1 MGGTGVDDDDGEA
14 DSEDMRLTKAVCEK
28 QTGERRLGLFAPTQ
42 A

>member
-1 MGGTGVDDDDGEA
+1 MGGTEKDGEA
-14 DSEDMRLTKAVCEK
+14 DSEDMGLTKAVCEK

>member
-1 MGGTGVDDDDGEA
+1 MGGTGEDGEGIA
-14 DSEDMRLTKAVCEK
+14 DSEDMGLTKAVCKK

>member
-1 MGGTGVDDDDGEA
+1 MGGTWTDDGEA
-14 DSEDMRLTKAVCEK
+14 VSDMGLTKAVCEK